1 MIPLCEKNR
10 PYLKKNHA
18 HYDGVVL
25 AFSPK
30 IEWDITLFEIG
41 IFVISKIEYGI
52 FIFPKMG

>member
-30 IEWDITLFEIG
+30 IEWDITLFE
-41 IFVISKIEYGI
+41 FSLL
-52 FIFPKMG
+52 MSA